1 MKFNTVAE
9 FILMVIIIFCVGD
22 VGFNKNLSLDTTKK
36 CNTWKYRSN
45 SSCSLGSNT
54 FQTILGRSCNVCPFV
69 RLYAVIF
76 CSKIGYVQY
85 CSIASSTSQI
95 KDNISRQIIKSLQ
108 RILIQA
114 DPSEIQYVAKVIL
127 ASTNSEVICYLPHE
141 MSICV
146 NIEILA
152 QN

>member
-9 FILMVIIIFCVGD
+9 FILMVIIIFCIGD

-54 FQTILGRSCNVCPFV
+54 FQTILSR
-69 RLYAVIF
+69 
-76 CSKIGYVQY
+76 SKIGYVQY

-127 ASTNSEVICYLPHE
+127 PSTNSEVICYLPHE